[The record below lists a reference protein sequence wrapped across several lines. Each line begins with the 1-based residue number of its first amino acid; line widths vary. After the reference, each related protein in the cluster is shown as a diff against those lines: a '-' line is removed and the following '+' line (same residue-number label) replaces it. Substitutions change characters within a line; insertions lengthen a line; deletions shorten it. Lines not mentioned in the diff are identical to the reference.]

1 MKNTS
6 IYLILVVGFILFG
19 CRMNSK
25 KLEDGASLTEK
36 EITANDETIKQ
47 SNDQYLISGSRVGLF
62 TVGNSWQQI
71 AKEVYQFE
79 HIEGYGACLDACCDG
94 GFNLG
99 EETIT
104 GKYGMEASPLVL
116 TIGAMEFDQNESDDI
131 HSDNPNVFHSSSAN
145 CSGWF
150 WKDKIAY
157 VIIHSDLFKTND
169 GIGVGTL
176 LIQLEKEF
184 GKLQFDIGWI
194 EEDANSIKVKI
205 ERYPNIDFILDV
217 DDFQGDWEAMSFT
230 GVKNSVST
238 LDFKPEAKVKRVFVN
253 PIID

>member
-1 MKNTS
+1 MKIINFFS
-6 IYLILVVGFILFG
+6 LLVGGYILFG
-19 CRMNSK
+19 CGMNSR
-25 KLEDGASLTEK
+25 KLEDGGSLTKE
-36 EITANDETIKQ
+36 EITAGDENTQQI
-47 SNDQYLISGSRVGLF
+47 NDQYLISGSRVGLF
-62 TVGNSWQQI
+62 SVGNSWQKI
-71 AKEVYQFE
+71 SKEVYQFE
-79 HIEGYGACLDACCDG
+79 FLQGYGNCHDAGCDG

-99 EETIT
+99 REIT
-104 GKYGMEASPLVL
+104 TRKNGMEVSPSIL
-116 TIGAMEFDQNESDDI
+116 TIGAMEFDQNESDNI
-131 HSDNPNVFHSSSAN
+131 HIGNPEVFYSSSPN

-157 VIIHSDLFKTND
+157 VIIHSDLFKTKD
-169 GIGVGTL
+169 GIGVGTPL
-176 LIQLEKEF
+176 FQLEKEF

-205 ERYPNIDFILDV
+205 ERYPNTDFILDV

-253 PIID
+253 PIVD